1 MANEKNVKELQHKK
15 ANPIA
20 SNNIIN
26 GGRKQNHQTSVTVT
40 QINCISFE
48 KFDSIFVKG

>member
-20 SNNIIN
+20 SNNGIK
-26 GGRKQNHQTSVTVT
+26 GGQKQNHQTRVTAT
-40 QINCISFE
+40 KINCISFE
-48 KFDSIFVKG
+48 